1 MKLLLKPSL
10 NRKVECVTT
19 LGVFDGLHRGHQRLL
34 SRMTGISEKRGLSSL
49 VVTFWPHP
57 EQVLGRSFP
66 GFITGLDRRKKLLKD
81 TGIDYLFILRT
92 DGKLLSL
99 NGFDFLNR
107 INQLACTR
115 VLVVGDDFRF
125 GVNAGNT
132 IADLKRFSRD
142 FGFEVKVVSKKKI
155 SGTVV
160 SSSLIRKLIREA
172 DFGKAEKYLG
182 RPYVLEAGTESGTGV
197 GTEMGFP
204 TLNLDCSQMILPG
217 QGVYGVNIIING
229 KQYPGVCNIGTKP
242 TVSEKK
248 KINVEAHVINESLGK
263 TPGTVGLMFLKK
275 IRNEKKFPSRD
286 KLRLQIQKD
295 IDKFI
300 SISGAFSSLTYQQ

>member
-19 LGVFDGLHRGHQRLL
+19 LGVFDGLHRGHRHLL
-34 SRMTGISEKRGLSSL
+34 SRVTGISEKRGLSSL

-66 GFITGLDRRKKLLKD
+66 GFIISLDRRKKFLKD
-81 TGIDYLFILRT
+81 TGVDYLFILRT

-107 INQLACTR
+107 INQLARTR

-132 IADLKRFSRD
+132 IPDLKRFSRD
-142 FGFEVKVVSKKKI
+142 FGFEVKVVGKKKI
-155 SGTVV
+155 SGIVV
-160 SSSLIRKLIREA
+160 SSSLIRRLIRKA
-172 DFGKAEKYLG
+172 DFAEAEKFLG
-182 RPYVLEAGTESGTGV
+182 RPYVLEAGIEPGMGV
-197 GTEMGFP
+197 GKEMGFP
-204 TLNLDCSQMILPG
+204 TLNLDYGRMIIPG
-217 QGVYGVNIIING
+217 AGVYGVKVLING
-229 KQYPGVCNIGTKP
+229 RQYPGVCNVGVKP

-248 KINVEAHVINESLGK
+248 KTGVEVHVINEILKETPDTVSL
-263 TPGTVGLMFLKK
+263 TFFKK
-275 IRNEKKFPSRD
+275 LRNEKKFYSRD

-300 SISGAFSSLTYQQ
+300 SISGALPSLSYHK